1 MTHEQFEK
9 ATQYWEH
16 KEQAAMP
23 QNALKK
29 AVADYIA

>member
-23 QNALKK
+23 QNALDRKS
-29 AVADYIA
+29 VV